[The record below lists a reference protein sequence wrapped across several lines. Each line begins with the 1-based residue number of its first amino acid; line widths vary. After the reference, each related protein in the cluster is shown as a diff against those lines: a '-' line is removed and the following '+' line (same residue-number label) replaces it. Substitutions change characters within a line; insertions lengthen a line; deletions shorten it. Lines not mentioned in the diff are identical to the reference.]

1 MVLPPN
7 NFCLVRSV
15 WVPSDP
21 LTSARKLPV
30 GNRILLPCRAPTQSM
45 EASDWAKP
53 NNHLWRDR
61 QHKEFDRFGAES
73 DALHTNF

>member
-1 MVLPPN
+1 
-7 NFCLVRSV
+7 
-15 WVPSDP
+15 
-21 LTSARKLPV
+21 
-30 GNRILLPCRAPTQSM
+30 M